1 MKMKVQLLNLLLG
14 VLLLVGGSVYAQQS
28 ELRAGLFAQADEA
41 MQAAQEAQADLL
53 APVSYDDAM
62 DLYRRAEQNLTRNRS
77 LQDIRRDL
85 AESVTLFQRA
95 VERSGVAR
103 VSLNEAVQAR
113 EDALASEA
121 AEYSRQLWLDAE
133 ETFRDAVERLE
144 GGNLNRAR
152 SAANEAEQAYR
163 AAELDAIEANYF
175 TGARELI
182 AQAEDMRV
190 ERYAPK
196 TLAQAKGYL
205 AEAESA
211 LRQNRYD
218 TDYPRSLARQAR
230 YEAQHSMYLAQRIRA
245 VSDRELTL
253 EDLLTQAEE
262 PITRIAGELDLVAE
276 MDQGFEAPTTAI
288 IAEISELQASDQT
301 RIEREAQLAVLEDEM
316 ARLEAELGEE
326 SEQRQLQAQIQQRFE
341 QIASVFTRE
350 EAQVLRRGDDVIV
363 RMGLNFDSGS
373 SVIQPSYYALLRK
386 IQTAIDVFPDSRV
399 EVQGHTDSF
408 GADETNLRLSQERA
422 DAVRQYL
429 LANMTLGEATVEAV
443 GLGETVPLANNET
456 PEGRLRNRRID
467 LLIQPNMGRL
477 MATLSGR

>member
-1 MKMKVQLLNLLLG
+1 M
-14 VLLLVGGSVYAQQS
+14 
-28 ELRAGLFAQADEA
+28 R
-41 MQAAQEAQADLL
+41 
-53 APVSYDDAM
+53 PC
-62 DLYRRAEQNLTRNRS
+62 R
-77 LQDIRRDL
+77 
-85 AESVTLFQRA
+85 
-95 VERSGVAR
+95 
-103 VSLNEAVQAR
+103 R

>member
-1 MKMKVQLLNLLLG
+1 M
-14 VLLLVGGSVYAQQS
+14 
-28 ELRAGLFAQADEA
+28 R
-41 MQAAQEAQADLL
+41 
-53 APVSYDDAM
+53 PC
-62 DLYRRAEQNLTRNRS
+62 R
-77 LQDIRRDL
+77 
-85 AESVTLFQRA
+85 
-95 VERSGVAR
+95 
-103 VSLNEAVQAR
+103 R

-276 MDQGFEAPTTAI
+276 MDQGFEASTTAI
-288 IAEISELQASDQT
+288 IAEIGELQASDQT